1 MNFFFAI
8 QKKFFFIESKSINK
22 KTIFC
27 RGEGRGGEGLEKVI
41 FLLSI
46 QIKKMGGGGGELVC
60 MCMGGWIKWVFF
72 NPNLKYNYFFC
83 FCLGGGMRGAR

>member
-8 QKKFFFIESKSINK
+8 QKNFFFIESKSINK

-41 FLLSI
+41 FLLRI
-46 QIKKMGGGGGELVC
+46 QIKKNGGGGGGV
-60 MCMGGWIKWVFF
+60 GV
-72 NPNLKYNYFFC
+72 YVY
-83 FCLGGGMRGAR
+83 GGMD